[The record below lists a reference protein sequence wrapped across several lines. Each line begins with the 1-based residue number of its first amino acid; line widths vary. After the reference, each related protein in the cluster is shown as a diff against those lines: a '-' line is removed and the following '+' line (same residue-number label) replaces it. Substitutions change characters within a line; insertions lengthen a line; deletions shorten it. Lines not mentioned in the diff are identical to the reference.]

1 MPVLVFLLLL
11 LFSSTVAAD
20 DRLIEVQCHNAEVPA
35 VCIQCVNSDP
45 GALQADR
52 VGIAAIVLSCLTNQS
67 KTLYHD
73 MAELASS
80 SQDKNMEAV
89 AKICQKGYSD
99 AGQQLGAA
107 AQSLQSGDYDMAN
120 ESVREALE
128 NDVACGNEGESN
140 KLSFPP
146 EVVYEMRVYEELAD
160 AALRIID
167 RL

>member
-1 MPVLVFLLLL
+1 MPVLVFILLP
-11 LFSSTVAAD
+11 LFSSMAAAD

-35 VCIQCVNSDP
+35 VCMQCVNSDP
-45 GALQADR
+45 EAGQADR
-52 VGIAAIVLSCLTNQS
+52 VGVAAIVLNCLTNHS

-80 SQDKNMEAV
+80 SQDKNTEAV

-107 AQSLQSGDYDMAN
+107 AQALKSGDYDMAN
-120 ESVREALE
+120 ASVREALE
-128 NDVACGNEGESN
+128 NDVACGNEGESC
-140 KLSFPP
+140 KLNFPP
-146 EVVYEMRVYEELAD
+146 DVVYEMRVYEELAD